1 MEKQKRK
8 LRGYKATDKDYNRAL
23 KRAIKEKNPLATQ
36 IEEWIIKYGKKG
48 EPIESNP
55 EIEKNKF

>member
-36 IEEWIIKYGKKG
+36 IEECITRYGKEG
-48 EPIESNP
+48 EPVETNSKINLV
-55 EIEKNKF
+55 